1 MLVNEKID
9 FEQLIA
15 NTDDKAGAVVS
26 FLGLVRNHNLGQ
38 AVDYLSYEA
47 YEALA
52 NKMIAQ
58 ILSDAKEKWA
68 LHDALCQHRVGTVK
82 IGEAAVVVITQ
93 SSHRKEAYAA
103 NEYIINRVKAEA
115 PIWKKEYFSS
125 GKVCWSDNNNK
136 EVKEIAP

>member
-1 MLVNEKID
+1 MLVSEKID

-15 NTDDKAGAVVS
+15 NTDDRAGAVVS

-38 AVDYLSYEA
+38 SVDYLSYEA

-58 ILSDAKEKWA
+58 ILSDAKGKWGLHAA
-68 LHDALCQHRVGTVK
+68 LRQHRVGKVK

-93 SSHRKEAYAA
+93 ASHRKEAYAA

-125 GKVCWSDNNNK
+125 GKVYWSDNDNK
-136 EVKEIAP
+136 ELKEIAP